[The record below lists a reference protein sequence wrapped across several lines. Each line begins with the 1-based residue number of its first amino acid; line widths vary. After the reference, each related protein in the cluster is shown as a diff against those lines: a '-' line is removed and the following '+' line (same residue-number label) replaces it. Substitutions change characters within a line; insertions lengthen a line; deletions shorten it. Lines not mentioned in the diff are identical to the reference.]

1 MKTVL
6 LKLFARWRSP
16 QICLDESRLVKCN
29 AVLLREVR
37 RLNAQL
43 HNLSERHAVLS
54 RNYSSVLA
62 DNFKLRLEVQNDRR
76 RSEHAL

>member
-1 MKTVL
+1 MRMVL
-6 LKLFARWRSP
+6 LKLIARWRSP
-16 QICLDESRLVKCN
+16 QICLDESTLAKCN
-29 AVLLREVR
+29 AALLREVR

-43 HNLSERHAVLS
+43 HNLNKRHAELS

-62 DNFKLRLEVQNDRR
+62 DNFALKLEVNNDRR